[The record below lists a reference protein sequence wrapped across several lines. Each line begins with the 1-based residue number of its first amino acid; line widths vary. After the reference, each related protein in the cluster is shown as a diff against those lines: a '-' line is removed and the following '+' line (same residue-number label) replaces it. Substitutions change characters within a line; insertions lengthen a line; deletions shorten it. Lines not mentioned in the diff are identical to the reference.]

1 MKLGLTQQELAQK
14 LNITDKVVSN
24 WETGR
29 SLPDTSMILP
39 LADALNISFE
49 ELFNGI
55 NSTSTLRGIENNNLK
70 VKYKN
75 LNIFPSLFSNMLNYN
90 NIFYNAI

>member
-1 MKLGLTQQELAQK
+1 MKEIIIEQRKKLGLTQQELAQK

-39 LADALNISFE
+39 LADALNISVE
-49 ELFNGI
+49 ELFKGI
-55 NSTSTLRGIENNNLK
+55 NSTSALRGIENNNLK

-75 LNIFPSLFSNMLNYN
+75 LTIY
-90 NIFYNAI
+90 A

>member
-1 MKLGLTQQELAQK
+1 MKEIIIEQRKKLGLTQQELAQK

-39 LADALNISFE
+39 LADALNISVE
-49 ELFNGI
+49 ELFKGI
-55 NSTSTLRGIENNNLK
+55 NSTRTLRGIENNNLK

-75 LNIFPSLFSNMLNYN
+75 LTIY
-90 NIFYNAI
+90 A